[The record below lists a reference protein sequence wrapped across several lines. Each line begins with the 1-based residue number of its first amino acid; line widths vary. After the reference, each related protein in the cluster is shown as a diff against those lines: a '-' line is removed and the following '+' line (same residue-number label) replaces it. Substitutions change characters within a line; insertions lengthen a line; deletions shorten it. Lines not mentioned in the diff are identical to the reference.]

1 MSRFQK
7 ICQILN
13 NKIIQNISNIMSLV
27 SQNDTKWKRH
37 FIQRIYHSQL
47 VWEPDKKI
55 PREKTMKSIH
65 KNDRE
70 KNTFLHLT
78 KFHFDKLTTHCFWL
92 EYKQHKGGK
101 KMEKVESCQKYHNFG
116 PNIESSSSTVFYHN
130 MLATLV
136 TACKRSNSCFL
147 VLRHNQL
154 KMLLT
159 CIKERWVVLFE
170 YNIKH

>member
-1 MSRFQK
+1 MSRFKK

-13 NKIIQNISNIMSLV
+13 YKIIQNISNIMSLV
-27 SQNDTKWKRH
+27 SQNDTKWKWH

-70 KNTFLHLT
+70 KILSCILQNFISINSLHIVSGLNTNNT
-78 KFHFDKLTTHCFWL
+78 K
-92 EYKQHKGGK
+92 EE

>member
-27 SQNDTKWKRH
+27 SQNDTKWKWH

-78 KFHFDKLTTHCFWL
+78 KFHFDKLTTHCFCKLTTHCFWL

-101 KMEKVESCQKYHNFG
+101 KWKKWKVVR
-116 PNIESSSSTVFYHN
+116 NITI
-130 MLATLV
+130 LDQTLRV
-136 TACKRSNSCFL
+136 HHR
-147 VLRHNQL
+147 
-154 KMLLT
+154 
-159 CIKERWVVLFE
+159 LFF
-170 YNIKH
+170 ITICWPH

>member
-13 NKIIQNISNIMSLV
+13 YKIIQNISNIMSLV
-27 SQNDTKWKRH
+27 SQNDTKWKWH

-70 KNTFLHLT
+70 KILSCILQNFISINSLHIVSGLNTNNT
-78 KFHFDKLTTHCFWL
+78 K
-92 EYKQHKGGK
+92 EE